1 MHFKASSFRHY
12 NDLLEHRAIH
22 QSGQIAYSYLEDGEH
37 VSTSITYGDFFAK
50 TSGVASNLREY
61 ARPGDR
67 IVLLY
72 PSGIDYMVAFFACL
86 YAGMI
91 AVPAFPPR
99 SSKHNARL
107 VSIVNDSG
115 AKIALTTRWQMN
127 QMAAAIAPSE
137 ELSALRFIC
146 SDAIVPG
153 SGAGHAAVDIGSESV
168 AFLQY
173 TSGSTGQPKGVMVT
187 HANLIHNQRMLRVGL
202 ATRDNAT
209 LVTWL
214 PIYHDMG
221 LIGSMLHSFWLG
233 GHCVFMSPIAF
244 LQRPLR
250 WLRAIS
256 KFKADCSGGPNF
268 AYDLCC
274 DKVNAE
280 QKAGLD
286 LSSWHTAFNGAEPVR
301 RTTLER
307 FSEVF
312 AAAGFQREALL
323 PCYGMAETTLIV
335 SGRSL
340 TPGPKYQHLDPA
352 SFGLGRAIKSNEAD
366 AYTIVSCGRS
376 LLNQEIRIV
385 NPQTLATCSPGEV
398 GEIWVAG
405 HHVASGYW
413 DKPEVNAA
421 TFGAH
426 LSDTGEGPFLRT
438 GDLGYL
444 DDGELY
450 VSGRLKDVLIVR
462 GVNKYPQD
470 IEATVQD
477 ADPAIN
483 AAGVAAF
490 MIDDGREERVVV
502 VAEVAR
508 TSLRKIEPPTLA
520 AAIRRQVLETLEVL
534 LGDVVLIRPATLPK
548 TSSGKV
554 QRSQTRSLYLAD
566 QLSRIDRETTVA
578 ETSGNWSLQT

>member
-1 MHFKASSFRHY
+1 MPFQASSFRHY
-12 NDLLEHRAIH
+12 NDLLEHRALH
-22 QSGQIAYSYLEDGEH
+22 QSGQIAYSYLEDGEDT
-37 VSTSITYGDFFAK
+37 STSITYGEFFSK
-50 TSGVASNLREY
+50 TRDVASKLNEH
-61 ARPGDR
+61 ASPGDR
-67 IVLLY
+67 ILLLY
-72 PSGIDYMVAFFACL
+72 PSCVDYMVAFFACL

-107 VSIVNDSG
+107 VAIVKDSG
-115 AKIALTTRWQMN
+115 AKVALTTQGQMS
-127 QMAAAIAPSE
+127 QMAAAIAPSV
-137 ELSALRFIC
+137 ELTALRFIC
-146 SDAIVPG
+146 SDAVASSSSTG
-153 SGAGHAAVDIGSESV
+153 CTEVDISGETV

-187 HANLIHNQRMLRVGL
+187 HANLIHNQRMLRAGF
-202 ATRDNAT
+202 ATHDNAT

-233 GHCVFMSPIAF
+233 GHCVFMSPISF
-244 LQRPLR
+244 LQRPVR
-250 WLRAIS
+250 WLKAIS
-256 KFKADCSGGPNF
+256 RFKANCSGGPNF

-274 DKVNAE
+274 DKVTAD

-301 RTTLER
+301 RSTLER
-307 FSEVF
+307 FSEAF
-312 AAAGFQREALL
+312 AAEGFQREALL

-335 SGRSL
+335 SGRSP

-352 SFGLGRAIKSNEAD
+352 SFGAGRAIKSSRAD
-366 AYTIVSCGRS
+366 AYITVSCGQS
-376 LLNQEIRIV
+376 LLDQEIRIV
-385 NPQTLATCSPGEV
+385 NPHTLAMCSPGEV

-405 HHVASGYW
+405 QHVASGYW
-413 DKPEVNAA
+413 EKPEVNGA

-450 VSGRLKDVLIVR
+450 VSGRLKDILIVR

-477 ADPAIN
+477 ADPAVN

-490 MIDDGREERVVV
+490 MVDDGREERVVV

-508 TSLRKIEPPTLA
+508 TSLRKIDPPTLA
-520 AAIRRQVLETLEVL
+520 AAIRRQILETLEVL
-534 LGDVVLIRPATLPK
+534 ISDVILIRPATLPK

-554 QRSQTRSLYLAD
+554 QRSQTRALYLAD
-566 QLSRIDRETTVA
+566 QLSRIDREAIVA
-578 ETSGNWSLQT
+578 DTPCD